1 MIHIPTVQPIAVRNA
16 SHQDSPLNAKPT
28 VNQRLTGVPTR
39 KIGRNET
46 TVIGCGVSLDAGAVS
61 DLYLLASR

>member
-28 VNQRLTGVPTR
+28 VNQRLTGVPAR

-46 TVIGCGVSLDAGAVS
+46 T
-61 DLYLLASR
+61 